1 MGPIKTSIGPYRW
14 TVIQVQ
20 LSHLNFKK
28 YYRWVE
34 QQSKIQGHAPTAL
47 PCFSHIVINWNP
59 SHKPDTV
66 LNLRWKSQRERERER
81 ERDQQWR
88 RYFVKRKK
96 ERKTK
101 KWKRKLRRLSE
112 ECRECYLHLL
122 RKYSSHQSHCYFYF
136 SLIIIL
142 CAFVNLFLCI
152 PLSKLKRS
160 RERCFTFFVWSVG
173 TVMDSCTSNFLL
185 IQCFLIFVSS
195 THLIKVNI
203 LTENSFGFKENL
215 ISFLLNFKF
224 KHFFFG

>member
-81 ERDQQWR
+81 EREISNGG
-88 RYFVKRKK
+88 VILLK
-96 ERKTK
+96 ERKRGRQRNERGNSEDWARSAESVISICFGSILLINPIATSIS
-101 KWKRKLRRLSE
+101 LLLLFSVRLWI
-112 ECRECYLHLL
+112 
-122 RKYSSHQSHCYFYF
+122 YSY
-136 SLIIIL
+136 
-142 CAFVNLFLCI
+142 VFLCQNSKDREKDAS
-152 PLSKLKRS
+152 LSL
-160 RERCFTFFVWSVG
+160 F
-173 TVMDSCTSNFLL
+173 DP
-185 IQCFLIFVSS
+185 
-195 THLIKVNI
+195 
-203 LTENSFGFKENL
+203 
-215 ISFLLNFKF
+215 
-224 KHFFFG
+224 